1 MQTTMAARVAQPTAP
16 APAARAPI
24 DWEAAIRLP
33 AFAALVRSRRR
44 FVTPAALGA
53 FAWITAWL
61 VLVAYAHD
69 FMGKQIT
76 GGVSVMLVTGLSQF
90 IVVWAL
96 TVAYLR
102 RARNVW
108 GPLQRRAIAE
118 LEATLIGER
127 S

>member
-1 MQTTMAARVAQPTAP
+1 MQTTTAAPAAQPTAP
-16 APAARAPI
+16 APTAGPPI

-33 AFAALVRSRRR
+33 AFATLVRSRRR
-44 FVTPAALGA
+44 FVTPAAVGA

-69 FMGKQIT
+69 FMGTQIT
-76 GGVSVMLVTGLSQF
+76 AGVSVMLVTGLSQF
-90 IVVWAL
+90 VVVWAL
-96 TVAYLR
+96 TLAYLR
-102 RARNVW
+102 RARTVW
-108 GPLQRRAIAE
+108 GPLQRQAIAE

>member
-1 MQTTMAARVAQPTAP
+1 MQTMTAARVAQPTAP
-16 APAARAPI
+16 APEAGPPI

-44 FVTPAALGA
+44 FVAPAAVGA
-53 FAWITAWL
+53 FAWITSWL

-69 FMGKQIT
+69 FMGTQIT
-76 GGVSVMLVTGLSQF
+76 RGVSAMLVTGLSQF
-90 IVVWAL
+90 VVVWAL
-96 TVAYLR
+96 TLAYLR
-102 RARNVW
+102 RARDVW
-108 GPLQRRAIAE
+108 APLQRQAIAE